1 MFTLLCII
9 CVLGIAGNIL
19 RFGLKAA
26 WGISKLLLTG
36 LILPVILLA
45 FIISGL
51 LKIAVPVL
59 IVLGVA
65 GLVLRR

>member
-26 WGISKLLLTG
+26 WGISKLLLMG
-36 LILPVILLA
+36 VILPVILLA
-45 FIISGL
+45 FMISGL
-51 LKIAVPVL
+51 LMIAVPVL
-59 IVLGVA
+59 VVLGIA
-65 GLVLRR
+65 GLMLRR

>member
-51 LKIAVPVL
+51 LTIAVPVL